1 MCSFFKFSVEFCHK
15 IKKIESIHLS
25 LVRFRVIAL
34 SVFDHTYL
42 TILYAVCVFLDLIK
56 FLSVTLKNNILTTNV
71 KSPFLQSRLTGPD
84 VLPRQN
90 LF

>member
-1 MCSFFKFSVEFCHK
+1 MCSLFQFSVEFCHK

-25 LVRFRVIAL
+25 LVRFQVIAL
-34 SVFDHTYL
+34 SVIDHTYL

-56 FLSVTLKNNILTTNV
+56 FLGVTLKNNILTINV